1 VDGLLRVLFAGNYEN
16 FVLKKWVAPG
26 HEPPLRARIS
36 MVNYRLPRHPYPMGT
51 SPVSPGV
58 VRFGVFEADLR
69 AGELRKSGVKVRI
82 QEMPFR
88 ALSVLLSRPG
98 EIVSREELRSVLW
111 PEGVFV
117 DFDQGIS
124 SAIRRLRDALGDTAE
139 NPVFVETVE
148 RRGYRW
154 IAPTH
159 LPQVAANKNKE
170 EKDKIPAAALPGPFP
185 WRKSLYVLPVL
196 ALLFALWIF
205 RPSYRSAKAGGKSLT
220 AGRTHHSANHEAE
233 QYYLQGRF
241 YWNKRTPE
249 SLNQAVDSFTQ
260 AIVHDPTYSDAYV
273 GLADCYNL
281 LREYTLM
288 PASEAYSRALAAAKK
303 AVELDDHSSEA
314 HASLAFASFYGMWDA
329 PTADRE
335 FRRAIQLDPNNANA
349 HHWYA
354 TYLATVL
361 RFEESLN
368 EIDRAQALDP
378 NSASI
383 LADKGMLLWR
393 AGKHNEALRLLR
405 QLEKSDP
412 SSMSPHRYLKFV
424 YMEEGDYPD
433 YLLEMK
439 EEALLLHDAS
449 LSAIADAAQKGF
461 AAHGQHGMLEGQLE
475 QEKKFYTQGTFS
487 PFSLAETY
495 SLLGDTPNALKYLQ
509 ASKDQRVDAMPNA
522 AIDPA
527 FNYLHSLP
535 AFQQLLAQVGLPPVN

>member
-1 VDGLLRVLFAGNYEN
+1 MASPQEF
-16 FVLKKWVAPG
+16 P
-26 HEPPLRARIS
+26 
-36 MVNYRLPRHPYPMGT
+36 RLI
-51 SPVSPGV
+51 
-58 VRFGVFEADLR
+58 RFGVFEVDLR
-69 AGELRKSGVKVRI
+69 AGELRRNGSKVRI

-88 ALSVLLSRPG
+88 ALTLLVSQPG
-98 EIVSREELRSVLW
+98 EIVSRDVLRRALW
-111 PEGVFV
+111 PEDVFV

-159 LPQVAANKNKE
+159 FPQEMARNKE
-170 EKDKIPAAALPGPFP
+170 ERETLPPAPLPLAHSP
-185 WRKSLYVLPVL
+185 WRKLLYVLPGL

-205 RPSYRSAKAGGKSLT
+205 RPSYRSVRASAKQNSATSAGGL
-220 AGRTHHSANHEAE
+220 HHAVNPEAE

-281 LREYTLM
+281 LREYTQM
-288 PASEAYSRALAAAKK
+288 PASEAYSRSLAAAQK

-314 HASLAFASFYGMWDA
+314 HASLAFVSFYGMWDA
-329 PTADRE
+329 RTADRE
-335 FRRAIQLDPNNANA
+335 FRRAIELDPNNSNA

-361 RFEESLN
+361 RFDESLI
-368 EIDRAQALDP
+368 EIDHAQALDP

-393 AGKHNEALRLLR
+393 AGRRNEALRILR
-405 QLEKSDP
+405 QLEKSDAN
-412 SSMSPHRYLKFV
+412 SMSAHRYLRFA
-424 YMEEGDYPD
+424 YLEEGDYPD
-433 YLLEMK
+433 YLSEMK
-439 EEALLLHDAS
+439 QEALLLHDAS
-449 LSAIADAAQKGF
+449 QSAIADAAQKGF
-461 AAHGQHGMLEGQLE
+461 ATHGPRGMLEQQLE
-475 QEKKFYTQGTFS
+475 QQRKFCAQGTFS
-487 PFSLAETY
+487 PFFVAETY
-495 SLLGDTPNALKYLQ
+495 SLLGDTQNALKYLED
-509 ASKDQRVDAMPNA
+509 SKNQRVDAMPNA
-522 AIDPA
+522 AVDPA
-527 FNYLHSLP
+527 FNHLHSVP
-535 AFQQLLAQVGLPPVN
+535 EFQKLLAEVGLPPVS